1 MRPMMFEAGCVA
13 AAEVTT
19 LKTDVV
25 GPGQLFQ
32 CHSIMARDKTSA
44 IATYIEIGILSG
56 TRLIPI
62 DCTAGSFAAMVSHT
76 LYWPFA
82 LGPGQGMYAIF
93 ATPTAGD
100 ILELV
105 ANGMIGPVANVHG
118 ERPREKHSLDH

>member
-1 MRPMMFEAGCVA
+1 MRPMMFEAGVVA
-13 AAEVTT
+13 AAEITT

-32 CHSIMARDKTSA
+32 CHSIMARDETTA
-44 IATYIEIGILSG
+44 IATYIEIGIFSG

-62 DCTAGSFAAMVSHT
+62 DCMAGSFAAKVSHT

-100 ILELV
+100 ILTLV
-105 ANGMIGPVANVHG
+105 ANGMIGPVADVHG
-118 ERPREKHSLDH
+118 ERPREKHNLEH

>member
-1 MRPMMFEAGCVA
+1 MRPMMFEAGVVA
-13 AAEVTT
+13 AAEITT

-32 CHSIMARDKTSA
+32 CHSIMARDKTTK
-44 IATYIEIGILSG
+44 IDTYIEIGILSG

-105 ANGMIGPVANVHG
+105 ANGMIGPVADVHG
-118 ERPREKHSLDH
+118 EGPREKHNLEH

>member
-1 MRPMMFEAGCVA
+1 MRPMMFEAGVVA
-13 AAEVTT
+13 AAVITT
-19 LKTDVV
+19 LKTAVV

-32 CHSIMARDKTSA
+32 CHSIMARDETTA
-44 IATYIEIGILSG
+44 IATYIEIGIFSG

-62 DCTAGSFAAMVSHT
+62 DCTAGSFAAKVSHT

-100 ILELV
+100 KLTLV
-105 ANGMIGPVANVHG
+105 ANGMIGPVADVHG
-118 ERPREKHSLDH
+118 ERPREKHNLEH